1 MAEQVDSLGVMRQ
14 SPEYHAA
21 HLAFARSTIVQRA
34 AEGRPILDLMREYTA
49 DVGKA
54 CADEHAGAVEA
65 LRAIHHEA
73 EYLVEGARIGEGSR
87 LVGERIV
94 KLAAPHI
101 GGQSSPAGCPA
112 CSPDPKVA
120 RPPHTCSGEQS

>member
-1 MAEQVDSLGVMRQ
+1 MADQVDSLGVMRQ

-65 LRAIHHEA
+65 LRGNVDPTSGDEREA
-73 EYLVEGARIGEGSR
+73 AYARGYRGR
-87 LVGERIV
+87 DRGHRIV
-94 KLAAPHI
+94 
-101 GGQSSPAGCPA
+101 GGQ
-112 CSPDPKVA
+112 
-120 RPPHTCSGEQS
+120 